1 MFCGECGSRNP
12 DTNAFCNNCG
22 KPLKK
27 PMIAGTAQP
36 VPAPAAVFP
45 ATPPEVLVVPAST
58 KKTERLII
66 YTSVTCGIASFFIIP
81 YMFAIVAIA
90 LGIFAVY
97 KKDRLGVTG
106 VVIGMVAILVDY
118 GYVYLFSYGMT

>member
-1 MFCGECGSRNP
+1 
-12 DTNAFCNNCG
+12 
-22 KPLKK
+22 
-27 PMIAGTAQP
+27 MITCTTQP

-66 YTSVTCGIASFFIIP
+66 YTSVICGIASFFIIP

-106 VVIGMVAILVDY
+106 VVIGVVAIIVDY
-118 GYVYLFSYGMT
+118 GYVYLFSYGMA